1 MRVPLSNLYNS
12 KNPQDFPS
20 FITCKCYLDQ
30 GAATRITQTSVG
42 IQILGGQTILGLTV
56 SI

>member
-1 MRVPLSNLYNS
+1 MRVPLSNLCNS

-30 GAATRITQTSVG
+30 GAATRITQTSWWSHHPWSNG
-42 IQILGGQTILGLTV
+42 INLNCEM
-56 SI
+56 